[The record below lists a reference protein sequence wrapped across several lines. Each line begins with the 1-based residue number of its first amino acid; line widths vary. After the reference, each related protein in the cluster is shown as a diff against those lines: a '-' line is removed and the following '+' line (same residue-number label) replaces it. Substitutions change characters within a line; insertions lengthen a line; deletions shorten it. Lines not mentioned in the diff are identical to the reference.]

1 MTSWLHEE
9 RLNAVIAAI
18 REGGARSVLD
28 LGCGEGDLILR
39 LLPLGEVERISG
51 IDISLPALERLRAL
65 LKNREGAERVS
76 LAPGSMTEAHQVLKG
91 FDCAALVETIEHL
104 APHELSRFEIALFS
118 GMRPRRIIITTPNAE
133 FNGLLG
139 VKPGRFR
146 RHDHRFEWNR
156 AEFRAWASR
165 VAGQAGYAVSISDI
179 GGRHPELG
187 GASQMA
193 VFDLAG
199 AQASQKSGGG

>member
-65 LKNREGAERVS
+65 LKNRKGRS
-76 LAPGSMTEAHQVLKG
+76 GFPSRPAP
-91 FDCAALVETIEHL
+91 
-104 APHELSRFEIALFS
+104 
-118 GMRPRRIIITTPNAE
+118 
-133 FNGLLG
+133 
-139 VKPGRFR
+139 
-146 RHDHRFEWNR
+146 
-156 AEFRAWASR
+156 
-165 VAGQAGYAVSISDI
+165 
-179 GGRHPELG
+179 
-187 GASQMA
+187 
-193 VFDLAG
+193 
-199 AQASQKSGGG
+199 